1 MLILAHLIHVF
12 NCGILSI
19 APIHLMLG
27 CDLKN
32 SELINVY
39 LFQDVK
45 HMVIRFLM
53 TENKELIFQKKEQL

>member
-1 MLILAHLIHVF
+1 MVILANLIHVF
-12 NCGILSI
+12 SCGILSV

-32 SELINVY
+32 SELINVC

-45 HMVIRFLM
+45 HMVICFLKI
-53 TENKELIFQKKEQL
+53 ENKEPIFQKKEQL